1 MVALELRVIRSCVR
15 HFPGPS
21 RVNVPSADRFPEEVG
36 FFGNYSSPVLTRD
49 GKIAPKPV
57 VEVDG
62 GIVESVP
69 SDQFELDV
77 MLTRRPN
84 RESLPLCLAPLRDY
98 TLGEESL
105 LVLCC
110 NPIGHCNY
118 AHFWAN

>member
-36 FFGNYSSPVLTRD
+36 FFGKSPVLTRD
-49 GKIAPKPV
+49 GEIAPKPV

-62 GIVESVP
+62 GIVESVL

-84 RESLPLCLAPLRDY
+84 RENLKFPMLSWSNSISPLLHLSSRCDQREI
-98 TLGEESL
+98 T
-105 LVLCC
+105 
-110 NPIGHCNY
+110 NM
-118 AHFWAN
+118 